1 MWRPSNK
8 IILQL
13 PVILNINFVLANS
26 FKVNLFLSAWKKYI
40 PVIRILLKK
49 SAEEIQVLNM
59 NRTDFERDAK
69 RKLGYSFA
77 VRFSN
82 ARPDIIASRSEI
94 TQSFTQSLLND
105 DVISKMLLKH
115 DYTFTLNNKYQLEI
129 KNNCTDTENIQP
141 N

>member
-1 MWRPSNK
+1 M
-8 IILQL
+8 
-13 PVILNINFVLANS
+13 LANS

-94 TQSFTQSLLND
+94 IQSFTQSLLND